1 MLAVAL
7 GGGVYI
13 WNADDGSI
21 AQLMELQ
28 TPDDYISSVNWVKEG
43 GNILAVGTS
52 TGSVQVLIVKCYI
65 DWLMFNANLN
75 SVSAISWHVQ
85 TVAGIIYSYLCSTS
99 SIYIYIYITV
109 SMEISIQV

>member
-65 DWLMFNANLN
+65 D
-75 SVSAISWHVQ
+75 
-85 TVAGIIYSYLCSTS
+85 
-99 SIYIYIYITV
+99 
-109 SMEISIQV
+109 

>member
-1 MLAVAL
+1 MIILYEICLISKIEVFLYSLTDLNLLDWSCCNFLAVAL

-21 AQLMELQ
+21 VQLMELQ

-65 DWLMFNANLN
+65 D
-75 SVSAISWHVQ
+75 
-85 TVAGIIYSYLCSTS
+85 
-99 SIYIYIYITV
+99 
-109 SMEISIQV
+109 